1 MSNKILI
8 PKGAAGTKIAKA
20 AKKVIEK
27 VSTKAAPIEDVT
39 KKVDETV
46 KTAESEIAKPKKPL
60 GLNRVKAKK
69 PTPLVT
75 GPDTG
80 VIKANDSL
88 VEYVEKVGKKTN
100 DDRIKILGNALKTQ
114 ELPKEFVKYVESIFK
129 QTSKVAHLNSKTV
142 TTRKYIDAPEEIVNF
157 KGKEI
162 VRPTFDKVYK
172 EKKTIHDEEY
182 GRDVL
187 RFSKKKRKSEEE
199 LKELDLKLDE
209 ALKYLDD
216 IEKGEFKVTKSM
228 LKEIY
233 SKSVGQAVRYT
244 DTKEHTD
251 LIRKLFSRI
260 ELPKVIKNQSSKD
273 YSGLVSPSEELSRFY
288 EHSDANVEWWK
299 KVMEQAEKWK
309 REHDYF
315 GEIVIKPIVVTPKRK
330 KGVVYHYTDDG
341 QVAFGT
347 RDPYPGEPPK
357 RIYLTHT
364 MSEQTPSFV
373 VGHRAYIRGY
383 NGKEYRIP
391 GMPKYP
397 FEQHHNT
404 ELALLEAEAYIK
416 NPRPK
421 TKYEHLLDYLK
432 VKKEHEKSGK
442 RFVDNFLALEKEY
455 HTGKNGIHN
464 FNPFTPQ
471 DLTRIKDLARSGSFE
486 SLDELLN
493 FYKDIKSSQKSLFE
507 NLLKA
512 RDSLHR
518 NGGKLDL
525 IKQFKRG
532 GLIDSLNKPQT
543 WEEYQKLNR
552 QK

>member
-1 MSNKILI
+1 MSNERLI
-8 PKGAAGTKIAKA
+8 PIGAAGTQIAKVITNV
-20 AKKVIEK
+20 AKK
-27 VSTKAAPIEDVT
+27 VSTKVAPVENVT

-46 KTAESEIAKPKKPL
+46 KAAESLKPKKQL

-88 VEYVEKVGKKTN
+88 VKYVERVGEKTN

-129 QTSKVAHLNSKTV
+129 QTSKVAHLDSKTV
-142 TTRKYIDAPEEIVNF
+142 TTRRYIDAPEEIVNF

-172 EKKTIHDEEY
+172 EKKTIYDEKY

-187 RFSKKKRKSEEE
+187 RFSKKKSKSEEE

-260 ELPKVIKNQSSKD
+260 ELPKVIKRQSSKD

-288 EHSDANVEWWK
+288 EHSDENVEWWK

-309 REHDYF
+309 KESGQS
-315 GEIVIKPIVVTPKRK
+315 GELTIKPIVITPKRK

-341 QVAFGT
+341 QVSFGT
-347 RDPYPGEPPK
+347 RDPYPGESPK
-357 RIYLTHT
+357 KLHLTHT

-373 VGHRAYIRGY
+373 VGHRVYIGDRM
-383 NGKEYRIP
+383 IP

-455 HTGKNGIHN
+455 HTGENGIHS
-464 FNPFTPQ
+464 FNPFSPQ

-493 FYKDIKSSQKSLFE
+493 FYRDIKSSQKLLFE

-512 RDSLHR
+512 RDTLHR

-525 IKQFKRG
+525 IKQFKQG
-532 GLIDSLNKPQT
+532 GLINDLDKPKT

-552 QK
+552 KKL